1 MVGGYGRDNHTTN
14 TVLDNLIG
22 ENMFD
27 RNRIQQNF
35 VAVFQQN
42 IGNRITPEL
51 ANGMI
56 AVLMAAVPEMH
67 IENSDGEKIN
77 VNDTT
82 TTASDEPTNSV
93 PTGAG

>member
-1 MVGGYGRDNHTTN
+1 
-14 TVLDNLIG
+14 
-22 ENMFD
+22 MFD

-56 AVLMAAVPEMH
+56 AVMMAAVPEMH
-67 IENSDGEKIN
+67 IENSEGKKIN

-82 TTASDEPTNSV
+82 TTASDESADSIASSD
-93 PTGAG
+93 GQRG

>member
-1 MVGGYGRDNHTTN
+1 
-14 TVLDNLIG
+14 
-22 ENMFD
+22 MFD

-67 IENSDGEKIN
+67 IENSEGGKIN
-77 VNDTT
+77 VNDTAK
-82 TTASDEPTNSV
+82 TASNEPADSIASSD
-93 PTGAG
+93 GQRG

>member
-1 MVGGYGRDNHTTN
+1 
-14 TVLDNLIG
+14 
-22 ENMFD
+22 MFD

-56 AVLMAAVPEMH
+56 AVMMAAVPEMH
-67 IENSDGEKIN
+67 IENSEGEKIN
-77 VNDTT
+77 VDDTT
-82 TTASDEPTNSV
+82 AVASNEPADSIPKGDDQRGT
-93 PTGAG
+93 

>member
-1 MVGGYGRDNHTTN
+1 
-14 TVLDNLIG
+14 
-22 ENMFD
+22 MFD
-27 RNRIQQNF
+27 RAKTQQQF

-67 IENSDGEKIN
+67 IENSEGEKIN

-82 TTASDEPTNSV
+82 AVASNEPADSIASSD
-93 PTGAG
+93 GQRG

>member
-1 MVGGYGRDNHTTN
+1 
-14 TVLDNLIG
+14 
-22 ENMFD
+22 MFD

-67 IENSDGEKIN
+67 IENSEGKKIN

-82 TTASDEPTNSV
+82 TASSNAPANSV
-93 PTGAG
+93 TTGEG